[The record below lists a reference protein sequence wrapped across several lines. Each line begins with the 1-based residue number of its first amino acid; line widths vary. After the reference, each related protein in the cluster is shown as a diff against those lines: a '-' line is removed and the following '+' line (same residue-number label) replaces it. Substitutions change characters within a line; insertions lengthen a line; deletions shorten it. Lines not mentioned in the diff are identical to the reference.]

1 MMRRIDRELD
11 LPAHIAKKIKERFK
25 ALEDENSKLKQE
37 NDALKQKVSDLESEN
52 RSLKDQVSSLQAE
65 DNLLKQRIA
74 EIEGGGVG
82 VRRISD
88 ENGDRLEFIPK
99 DKAVAQLTS
108 DGVLKP
114 IEPNVL
120 RIGDQENYLND
131 VVTANVTIASS
142 AKSKGSVREL
152 DPSMLSV
159 KLPTPKIYERIEG
172 RKEVEIG
179 FIAEELPEFLRRGD
193 GYDLKALVAILAWK
207 ITKIEEALSKLGIG

>member
-1 MMRRIDRELD
+1 MMRRIDRELG
-11 LPAHIAKKIKERFK
+11 LPSHAAQRIKARFK
-25 ALEDENSKLKQE
+25 ALEENNEKLKQR
-37 NDALKQKVSDLESEN
+37 LS
-52 RSLKDQVSSLQAE
+52 
-65 DNLLKQRIA
+65 

-88 ENGDRLEFIPK
+88 ENGDRLEFIPR
-99 DKAVAQLTS
+99 DEAVAQLTS

-120 RIGDQENYLND
+120 RIGAQENYLND
-131 VVTANVTIASS
+131 IVTANITIASS
-142 AKSKGSVREL
+142 AKSKGSVREP

-207 ITKIEEALSKLGIG
+207 ITKLEEALSKLGIG

>member
-1 MMRRIDRELD
+1 MMRRIDRELG
-11 LPAHIAKKIKERFK
+11 LPSHVAQRIKARFK
-25 ALEDENSKLKQE
+25 ALEENSEKI
-37 NDALKQKVSDLESEN
+37 
-52 RSLKDQVSSLQAE
+52 
-65 DNLLKQRIA
+65 KQRLS
-74 EIEGGGVG
+74 EIEGGRVG

-88 ENGDRLEFIPK
+88 ENGDRLEFVPK
-99 DKAVAQLTS
+99 DEAVAQLTS

-120 RIGDQENYLND
+120 RIGAQESYLND
-131 VVTANVTIASS
+131 IVTANVTIASS
-142 AKSKGSVREL
+142 AKSKRMIREL

-172 RKEVEIG
+172 RRGVEIG